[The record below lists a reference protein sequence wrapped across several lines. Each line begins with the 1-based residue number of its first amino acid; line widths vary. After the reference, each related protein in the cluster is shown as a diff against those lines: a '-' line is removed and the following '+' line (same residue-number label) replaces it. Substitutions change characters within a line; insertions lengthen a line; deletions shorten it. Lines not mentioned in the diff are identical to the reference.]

1 MPIEGST
8 MCFLFYWTS
17 YIHQSGTQNLVLL
30 FFKETFWHLFVCFK
44 CQCTPAWRQEC
55 ICTTTPLWAL
65 IKSNSS
71 SRCEDSDIWI
81 CAIKHILLWR
91 HVQLRCD
98 NEFAD
103 VKVEWILS
111 NGDCPNVAFGGFV
124 TQFWPPVN
132 IWFQMVETILW
143 KGLTLTMNIWHPL
156 LLSVIIF
163 FCQGMITNSIYRN
176 IQHCNYQ
183 GRSTNRVHILKT

>member
-1 MPIEGST
+1 MPSLYLTCSIIVLNAHRRQHNV
-8 MCFLFYWTS
+8 FLFYWTS
-17 YIHQSGTQNLVLL
+17 YIHQSGTQNLVLF

-124 TQFWPPVN
+124 TQYWPPVN
-132 IWFQMVETILW
+132 IWFQMVETIFW
-143 KGLTLTMNIWHPL
+143 KGLLWPCTSGIRCLNP
-156 LLSVIIF
+156 
-163 FCQGMITNSIYRN
+163 
-176 IQHCNYQ
+176 
-183 GRSTNRVHILKT
+183 